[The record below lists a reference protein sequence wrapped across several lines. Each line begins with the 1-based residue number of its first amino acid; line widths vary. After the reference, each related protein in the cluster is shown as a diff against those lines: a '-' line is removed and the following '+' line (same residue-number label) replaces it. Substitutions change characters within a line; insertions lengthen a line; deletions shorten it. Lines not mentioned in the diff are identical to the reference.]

1 MESGLYV
8 YLLSQLRINTAK
20 HNFFFKVSI
29 GVRDVEMLNLLVSRG
44 IVRRFYKL
52 HVTKTNKLMYLIYP
66 NYTKLNNTNLKLTP
80 LARNKGHISMTLN
93 ALKIINIAS
102 GGSSFILKTTKGLLT
117 HQEAIKAGLG
127 GVVVCFIY

>member
-52 HVTKTNKLMYLIYP
+52 HLAKANKYSYLIYP
-66 NYTKLNNTNLKLTP
+66 NYTRLNNTNLRLTP
-80 LARNKGHISMTLN
+80 LTRNKGHTSMTLN

-117 HQEAIKAGLG
+117 HQEAIKHSLG

>member
-52 HVTKTNKLMYLIYP
+52 HATKTNKFLYLIYP

-117 HQEAIKAGLG
+117 HQEAIRAGLG

>member
-66 NYTKLNNTNLKLTP
+66 NYTRLNNTNLKLTS

>member
-66 NYTKLNNTNLKLTP
+66 NYTKLNNTNLKLTS

>member
-102 GGSSFILKTTKGLLT
+102 GGSRFILKTTKGLLT

>member
-29 GVRDVEMLNLLVSRG
+29 GVRDVEMLQLLTNRG

-52 HVTKTNKLMYLIYP
+52 HVTKTNKHLYLVYP
-66 NYTKLNNTNLKLTP
+66 NYTRLNNTNLRLTP
-80 LARNKGHISMTLN
+80 LTRNRGHTSITLN
-93 ALKIINIAS
+93 ALKIIDIAS
-102 GGSSFILKTTKGLLT
+102 GGSSFILKTTKGLLS
-117 HQEAIKAGLG
+117 HQEAISKGLG